1 MGILNTLREQQI
13 LAATK
18 SSSHHP
24 GDPALVEMLSGG
36 MRTSSG
42 QNVTPDTAMR
52 LSAVYA
58 AVRRI
63 SEGVG
68 MLPLNLYR
76 RLDGDKKEKAKD
88 LHLYN
93 LLHSQPNAFQ
103 TSMEFRE
110 YCMAGLLLRGNAYA
124 YKQMT
129 RGGFI
134 ESLTPLPPD
143 NMRPFWVH
151 RRRGQI
157 AYSYTDPDSGGQEI
171 FLPGEIFHLR
181 GLSVSGGLSGL
192 NPIEYHRETIGLGL
206 AAQEYGAKFYA
217 NAATPSGILEHP
229 NHFKDGDKRKE
240 FRRSFIEQVTGS
252 DRHAPVVLEDN
263 IKFTQLGINQK
274 DAQYIE
280 TTKQTVTEVARMFLM
295 SPHMIGDL
303 DRATF
308 SNITQLSLEH
318 VIYTLMPWFV
328 RWEQSTARDLFITR
342 EEKETLFI
350 KFNANGLLRGDI
362 KTRFEAYRMGILD
375 GLMTRNE
382 VRLLEDLNPGPEEL
396 DEYLQPSNMAEAGEP
411 GSSAAEPANN
421 REQQLT
427 EAAATRIVY
436 KEYKAV
442 RKLFEKNTTP
452 AARKTAFAGF
462 YQEHEKFVADVLGVA
477 ARDAADYCGR
487 SIDRWHDYIEEY
499 GDISGRFENVQY
511 HQLLITAA
519 LAAK

>member
-1 MGILNTLREQQI
+1 MGILNSLREVQI
-13 LAATK
+13 SAATK

-24 GDPALVEMLSGG
+24 GDPALVEMLGGG

-42 QNVTPDTAMR
+42 QNVTPDTALR
-52 LSAVYA
+52 LAAVYA
-58 AVRRI
+58 AVRRL

-68 MLPLNLYR
+68 MLPLDLFR
-76 RLDGDKKEKAKD
+76 HLDEDKKEKAKN
-88 LHLYN
+88 LQLYQ
-93 LLHSQPNAFQ
+93 LLHTQPNAFQ

-129 RGGFI
+129 RSGFI
-134 ESLTPLPPD
+134 ESLNPLPPD
-143 NMRPFWVH
+143 NIRQFWVN
-151 RRRGQI
+151 RRRGQM
-157 AYSYTDPDSGGQEI
+157 AYRYTDPDSGGQEI

-181 GLSVSGGLSGL
+181 GLSVNGGLSGL
-192 NPIEYHRETIGLGL
+192 NPIEYHRETVGLGL
-206 AAQEYGAKFYA
+206 AMQEYGAKFYA

-229 NHFKDGDKRKE
+229 SHFRDAEKRKE
-240 FRRSFIEQVTGS
+240 FRLSFIEQTTGS

-263 IKFTQLGINQK
+263 IKFTALGINQK
-274 DAQYIE
+274 DAQYVE
-280 TTKQTVTEVARMFLM
+280 GRKLSVTDIARMFLVP
-295 SPHMIGDL
+295 PHMIGDL
-303 DRATF
+303 ERATF
-308 SNITQLSLEH
+308 SNITQMSLEF
-318 VIYTLMPWFV
+318 VIYSLMPWFV
-328 RWEQSTARDLFITR
+328 RWEQSAARDLFITR
-342 EEKETLFI
+342 DEKESLFI

-375 GLMTRNE
+375 GHMTRNE

-396 DEYLQPSNMAEAGEP
+396 DEYLQPSNMAEAGET
-411 GSSAAEPANN
+411 GSNTEEPTNK

-427 EAAATRIVY
+427 EAAAKRIVN

-442 RKLFEKNTTP
+442 HKLFEKNTTP

-477 ARDAADYCGR
+477 DKDAADYCAR
-487 SIDRWHDYIEEY
+487 SIERWHDYIEAE
-499 GDISGRFENVQY
+499 GDVSGRFENVQY

-519 LAAK
+519 LAAH